1 MIATPT
7 GFLAPENRSGQVLP
21 LLRSPAEADVTPPPG
36 HATIRERARRRNG
49 GAALGRVAAVGQG
62 VDRRL
67 LGRPVLLPPRR
78 ADAPLPPLCRVEDLH
93 LLPDDLEGLDPGLA
107 EDLALACRAVRRGR
121 VARGDRVR
129 IFGAGRAATMT
140 ARVAGLEGAKLRDT
154 ASSADVVFA
163 AEGRPAVIAA
173 AVRAAAPGCRLVLL
187 APRAPLPA
195 LDLETLMALEI
206 DLIGC
211 GAPEAD
217 DYETAL
223 ALLAF
228 RDVAAE

>member
-1 MIATPT
+1 M
-7 GFLAPENRSGQVLP
+7 
-21 LLRSPAEADVTPPPG
+21 
-36 HATIRERARRRNG
+36 
-49 GAALGRVAAVGQG
+49 GRVAAVGQG

-78 ADAPLPPLCRVEDLH
+78 ADAPLPPLFRVEDLH

-129 IFGAGRAATMT
+129 IFGAGRVATMT
-140 ARVAGLEGAKLRDT
+140 ARVAGLEGAKLRDM
-154 ASSADVVFA
+154 ASADVVFA
-163 AEGRPAVIAA
+163 AGRPADIAA
-173 AVRAAAPGCRLVLL
+173 AIRAAAPGCRLVLL
-187 APRAPLPA
+187 APRAPLSA
-195 LDLETLMALEI
+195 FDLGTLLALEI

-211 GAPEAD
+211 GVPEAD

>member
-1 MIATPT
+1 MPT
-7 GFLAPENRSGQVLP
+7 GFPTPESRSGQVVP
-21 LLRSPAEADVTPPPG
+21 LLRFPAEAGVTLPPG
-36 HATIRERARRRNG
+36 YAAIRESARQRNG
-49 GAALGRVAAVGQG
+49 GAVLGRVAAIGQG

-67 LGRPVLLPPRR
+67 LGRLVLLPPRR
-78 ADAPLPPLCRVEDLH
+78 ADGSPPPLCRVEDLH

-121 VARGDRVR
+121 VARGDHVR
-129 IFGAGRAATMT
+129 IFGAGRVATMT
-140 ARVAGLEGAKLRDT
+140 ARVAGLEGATLRG
-154 ASSADVVFA
+154 AVSADVVFA
-163 AEGRPAVIAA
+163 AEGRPADIAA
-173 AVRAAAPGCRLVLL
+173 AIRAAAPGCRLVLL
-187 APRAPLPA
+187 APRAPLPTF
-195 LDLETLMALEI
+195 DLGTLLTLEI

-228 RDVAAE
+228 RDVATE

>member
-1 MIATPT
+1 MIAMPT
-7 GFLAPENRSGQVLP
+7 GFPAPENRSGQVLP
-21 LLRSPAEADVTPPPG
+21 LLGFPAEADVTPPPG
-36 HATIRERARRRNG
+36 YAAIRERTCQCDG
-49 GAALGRVAAVGQG
+49 GAALGRVAAIGQG

-78 ADAPLPPLCRVEDLH
+78 ADAPLPPLRRVEDLH
-93 LLPDDLEGLDPGLA
+93 LLPDDLEGLNPGLA
-107 EDLALACRAVRRGR
+107 EDLALACRAVRCGR
-121 VARGDRVR
+121 VARGDRLR
-129 IFGAGRAATMT
+129 IFGAGRVATMT
-140 ARVAGLEGAKLRDT
+140 ARVAGLEGAKLCDT
-154 ASSADVVFA
+154 ASADVVFA
-163 AEGRPAVIAA
+163 AEGRPADIPSAI
-173 AVRAAAPGCRLVLL
+173 RAAAPGCRLVLL
-187 APRAPLPA
+187 APRAPLPSF
-195 LDLETLMALEI
+195 DLGTLLALEI